1 MRKLMLAAQS
11 ALLMLVMGCGSSSNN
26 TTVSSKG
33 SFWQATLLESTGA
46 ATTFDF
52 VTQFSIATG
61 GSLSVGNLT
70 FITANPCFV
79 SGASANGMANL
90 TVDTSTNQVTGT
102 LNYAVQSGTPSGN
115 TLTLTGPTVTG
126 TESGSSLTGA
136 TVTGGW
142 ALTGSATCTGGGTFT
157 LKQQ

>member
-1 MRKLMLAAQS
+1 MKSLLLTVMLFFS
-11 ALLMLVMGCGSSSNN
+11 ILLAGCGSSSNSN
-26 TTVSSKG
+26 TVSSKG

-52 VTQFSIATG
+52 VTQFSIANG
-61 GSLSVGNLT
+61 GSLSVSNLT

-90 TVDTSTNQVTGT
+90 TVDTSTSQVTGT

-115 TLTLTGPTVTG
+115 ILTLTGPTVTG